1 MPDLLPRIAES
12 LTPGNLIRA
21 AAIYLGF
28 IAVLFVGSKIVPGRL
43 YPGAVLADGTRRT
56 YKLNGLYLFLLV
68 LALLAAA
75 EAGGLFSLAAVHR
88 LFWPLF
94 VVANAFAFTLTGV
107 HYMVGIRKQQNG
119 SRDDDA
125 AVALVSPSGE
135 ATAGGARRSAIVE
148 VLHDAFMGT
157 EVNPELWGVDLKIF
171 AYRPSLI
178 GLELVNLSFAAAQY
192 HELGYL
198 TTRMWLYQAFFLA
211 YIVNYFQFEYGML
224 YTWDVIAEKFG
235 WMLIWGDYVLVP
247 FFYSL
252 CGWWLL
258 DNRDPLAPAAAAGLV
273 AMYALGFWLF
283 RGSNEQKHRYKEDP
297 GAIIW
302 GKPAEAIGGKL
313 LVSGFWGIGRKL
325 NYTGE
330 LMIYTAWTL
339 TTGFH
344 SILTGF
350 HSILPY
356 ILPLWLAVLFPHR
369 AWRDDQRCRAKYG
382 PLWEQ
387 YCRRAKFRMIPFV
400 Y

>member
-1 MPDLLPRIAES
+1 MPDLLPRIGAS
-12 LTPGNLIRA
+12 LTPENLARA

-28 IAVLFVGSKIVPGRL
+28 VAFLFVFSKIVPGRL
-43 YPGAVLADGTRRT
+43 TPGAVLPDGTRRI
-56 YKLNGLYLFLLV
+56 YKLNGLWLFLLT
-68 LALLAAA
+68 LALVAAA
-75 EAGGLFSLAAVHR
+75 QAGGLFSLAAVHR

-94 VVANAFAFTLTGV
+94 VVANAFAFTLTGI
-107 HYMVGIRKQQNG
+107 HYMVGIKKQNG

-125 AVALVSPSGE
+125 PVASVSPSGE
-135 ATAGGARRSAIVE
+135 ATAAEARRPAIVQ
-148 VLHDAFMGT
+148 VILDAFMGT
-157 EVNPELWGVDLKIF
+157 EVNPELWGIDLKMF

-192 HELGYL
+192 QELGHL

-258 DNRDPLAPAAAAGLV
+258 DNRDPLSPVAAVGLAV
-273 AMYALGFWLF
+273 VYALGFWMF

-302 GKPAEAIGGKL
+302 GKPAETIGGKL

-339 TTGFH
+339 TTGFY
-344 SILTGF
+344 SI
-350 HSILPY
+350 IPY
-356 ILPLWLAVLFPHR
+356 VLPLWLAVLFPHR